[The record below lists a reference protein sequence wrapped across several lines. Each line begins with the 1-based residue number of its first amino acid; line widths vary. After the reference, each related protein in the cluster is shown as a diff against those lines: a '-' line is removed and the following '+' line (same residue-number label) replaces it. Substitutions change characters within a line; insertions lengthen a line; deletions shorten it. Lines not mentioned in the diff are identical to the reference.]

1 MVSPRRLGNGRMV
14 QCFTYCFIQNYT
26 VPTGAPLFVSS
37 QALSPSVLLIQWEP
51 PNMEQ
56 QNGVIRRYVIN
67 ITEIET
73 TTSKMFYSNE
83 TNITLD
89 SRHPFYQ
96 YSYSV
101 SAVTFRPGPFSS
113 IDVIQMPEAG
123 IVTPDIKMFVVYNN
137 YLCV

>member
-1 MVSPRRLGNGRMV
+1 M
-14 QCFTYCFIQNYT
+14 
-26 VPTGAPLFVSS
+26 PTGAPLFVSA
-37 QALSPSVLLIQWEP
+37 QALSPSVLFIQWEP
-51 PNMEQ
+51 PNIVQ

-73 TTSKMFYSNE
+73 TTSKMLYSNE

-101 SAVTFRPGPFSS
+101 SAVTVSSGPFSS

-123 IVTPDIKMFVVYNN
+123 IVTLTLKCFIA
-137 YLCV
+137 CV